1 MLRVTVDING
11 RKLGE
16 VAAVNITGEQSG
28 INQYE
33 VYDIDNVS
41 SGESIVE
48 KGTQIA
54 ELEHRYE
61 DGAATLVQKMMNEIG
76 TLPN

>member
-16 VAAVNITGEQSG
+16 IAAVNTTGTQQG
-28 INQYE
+28 VNHYVI
-33 VYDIDNVS
+33 YDIDGVS
-41 SGESIVE
+41 P
-48 KGTQIA
+48 TQSIA
-54 ELEHRYE
+54 EDGIQIGELDHKYE
-61 DGAATLVQKMMNEIG
+61 DGAATLVQKMMDEID

>member
-16 VAAVNITGEQSG
+16 VAAVNATGERSG
-28 INQYE
+28 VNEYE
-33 VYDIDNVS
+33 LYNVDS
-41 SGESIVE
+41 VGAGESVVE
-48 KGTQIA
+48 EGEQIGT
-54 ELEHRYE
+54 LKHRYE
-61 DGAATLVQKMMNEIG
+61 DGAATLVQKMMEELD